1 MLLGENIKHY
11 FGVCYKL
18 YGSRRLSTELQSN
31 GIRASYTTVA
41 KYMRQMGLRSKFYLK
56 FRNTTDS
63 KHNNPVA
70 PNLLDRKFKVTGPN
84 KAWVSDIT
92 YISVV
97 GGFEYLTTIIDLFDR
112 KVIGYSQSRTLKA
125 KDTVIPALK
134 MAVKRRLN
142 GILASGLIFH
152 SDRGVQY
159 TCSEFTKL
167 LKKYKMRRSNYRK
180 GNCWDNAVAE
190 SFFKTIKCEL
200 VYGFKQLI
208 SAERM
213 RTEIYMYIETWYNKK
228 RRHSTL
234 GNLTIQ
240 EFNNKDYF
248 NIQKLL
254 IAS

>member
-1 MLLGENIKHY
+1 MVLSEKIRVH
-11 FGVCYKL
+11 FGKCYKL
-18 YGSRRLSTELQSN
+18 YGSRRLSGELKSK
-31 GIRASYTTVA
+31 GIRASHTTVA
-41 KYMRQMGLRSKFYLK
+41 KYMRQMGLRSEFYPK

-125 KDTVIPALK
+125 KDTVIPALE

-142 GILASGLIFH
+142 GTLAPGLILH

-159 TCSEFTKL
+159 TCKEFTKL
-167 LKKYKMRRSNYRK
+167 LKKYKMRRSNSRK

-200 VYGFKQLI
+200 VYRFRQLI
-208 SAERM
+208 SADKM
-213 RTEIYMYIETWYNKK
+213 RTEIFRYIETWYNRR
-228 RRHSTL
+228 RRHSIL
-234 GNLTIQ
+234 GNLTID
-240 EFNNKDYF
+240 EFNQKYYF
-248 NIQKLL
+248 NIQKIL